1 MESGPYGGRS
11 NSKVKLNIVIYR
23 ETFIL
28 KS

>member
-11 NSKVKLNIVIYR
+11 NLKVKLNIVMYR
-23 ETFIL
+23 GTFIL